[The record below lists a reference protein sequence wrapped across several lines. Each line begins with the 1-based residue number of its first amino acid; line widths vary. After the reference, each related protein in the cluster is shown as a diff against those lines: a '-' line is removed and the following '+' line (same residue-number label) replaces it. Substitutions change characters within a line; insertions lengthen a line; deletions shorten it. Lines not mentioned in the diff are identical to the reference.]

1 MKCVHERKDQ
11 SVSFVKGAILAAAL
25 SLGAASTAFA
35 GGGSGKSPSVDGAPD
50 FFPESNTSTKGLR
63 SLFPLGDR
71 FEVIKLST
79 EKTPFQG
86 VGENPARPKLAIE
99 LGDPFLDTGNLGA
112 GFEIGTGAVWQPRLW
127 AFMIYRTALQHFNN
141 RATNNQSEWANRLDL
156 FANLQLTGTE
166 KLVFG
171 IRPLDANRFG
181 KFTRQTF
188 DGRDEGFTTAL
199 NFDVTTFFFEGD
211 FGSLFPNADIM
222 GTKPIDWGFT
232 IGRQVINFQEGIM
245 INDTL
250 DAVGVVRNNIISIP
264 GVSGMRLSFL
274 YAWDSLDRPLG
285 DSGVDASLYGIFGSA
300 DTYNT
305 TYNFD
310 MAYAYEDNDGTGD
323 QLNLGLAA
331 IQRVGNW
338 STALR
343 ANLSIAPGDNSRG
356 VADGL
361 LLSTELSTTVP
372 GSDDIFYLNPFVS
385 FGQYSQLGREPIS
398 GGPLGSLGIMFASPN
413 MGAYG
418 AEISPFTDDNIG
430 FATGYQAFWDHTRRN
445 MILELA
451 GRLNYNDHEDARNSV
466 GIGVQLQQA
475 IGSHFQVQA
484 ESFYAFRTG
493 GTNNSGVRLELQVV
507 Y

>member
-1 MKCVHERKDQ
+1 MKCVHERNIQ
-11 SVSFVKGAILAAAL
+11 SISLVKVAVLTVAL
-25 SLGAASTAFA
+25 SLGGVATALA
-35 GGGSGKSPSVDGAPD
+35 GGAGGKSPSVDGAPD
-50 FFPESNTSTKGLR
+50 FFPESKEPARGLD

-86 VGENPARPKLAIE
+86 VGEIPDRPKLAIE

-112 GFEIGTGAVWQPRLW
+112 GFEIPTGAVWQPRLW
-127 AFMIYRTALQHFNN
+127 AFMIYRTALQHFDN
-141 RATNNQSEWANRLDL
+141 RGSASETEWANRLDL

-171 IRPLDANRFG
+171 VRPLDANRFG
-181 KFTRQTF
+181 KFTRHSF
-188 DGRDEGFTTAL
+188 DGNEQGWNSAL

-232 IGRQVINFQEGIM
+232 IGRQVFNFQEGIM

-250 DAVGVVRNNIISIP
+250 DAVGVVRNNIISVP
-264 GVSGMRLSFL
+264 GVSGMRLSYLF
-274 YAWDSLDRPLG
+274 AWDSLDRPLG
-285 DSGVDASLYGIFGSA
+285 DSGNDAKLLGIFGSA
-300 DTYNT
+300 DTYIS

-310 MAYAYEDNDGTGD
+310 LAYVFEPGDTTGD
-323 QLNLGLAA
+323 QLNLGLAS

-343 ANLSIAPGDNSRG
+343 GNLSVAPGADRRG
-356 VADGL
+356 SGDGL
-361 LLSTELSTTVP
+361 LLSGEFSITVP
-372 GSDDIFYLNPFVS
+372 ESNDIFYFNPFVS
-385 FGQYSQLGREPIS
+385 IGQYSQLGREPIS
-398 GGPLGSLGIMFASPN
+398 GGPFGSLGIMYASPN

-418 AEISPFTDDNIG
+418 AEISPFADDNFG
-430 FATGYQAFWDHTRRN
+430 FATGYQAFWDQTRRN
-445 MILELA
+445 LILEFA
-451 GRLNYNDHEDARNSV
+451 GRINYNDDRDSKNAV
-466 GIGVQLQQA
+466 GIGAQLQQA
-475 IGSHFQVQA
+475 IGQHFQVQA
-484 ESFYAFRTG
+484 ETFYVFRSAEDNT
-493 GTNNSGVRLELQVV
+493 GVRLELQIV